1 MENFRGEFDVI
12 VIGGG
17 HAGIEASLACARM
30 NVKTLLVT
38 LNLDS
43 VGFMPCNPSIGGTA
57 KGHLV
62 REIDALGGQMGLVAD
77 QAVIQGRMLN
87 MSKGPA
93 VHSLRFQVDK
103 VKYQRLMK
111 NILENQ
117 ENLTMIQGE
126 VKELHIENNEVKGA
140 LLTSGGYF
148 KTKSVIV
155 CTGVYLNS
163 KVIVGDNLFDYGPNG
178 LSNAKFLT
186 NTFLD
191 LGMNIKRFKTG
202 TPARIN
208 RRSVDFSKVEIQSG
222 DKKLTPFSFTNKE
235 LNIDQVDCYLTY
247 TNEKTHEIIKNNIN
261 KSPMYN
267 GTISGIGPRYCP
279 SIEDKIMRFGD
290 KSRHQIFIEPEGL
303 NTNEMYLQGISTSF
317 PEYIQ
322 LKMIKTIKGLENVEI
337 MRIGY
342 AIEYDVLDTQEL
354 KPTLEF
360 KKIKGLF
367 SAGQINRTSGYEEA
381 AAQGLIAGINAARK
395 VLNKEPFVLDRSD
408 AYIGVLI
415 DDLINKGTEEPYRIM
430 TSRAEYRLLLRQDNA
445 DLRLTPKGYEVGLV
459 DLNRYTIY
467 INKKEKL
474 EKELDRIKNL
484 YINNSEIVNNK
495 LLSINSTPL
504 KKPITLYELI
514 KRTELDYDK
523 IKILDDARTDI
534 SQDIIEQ
541 INIISKYE
549 GYIKQQEEEVENF
562 KKMEN
567 KLIPDSIDYNQI
579 KGLKIEAMKKL
590 EKIKPRS
597 IGQAMRISG
606 ISHADISVLLL
617 YIKNLSRSKK

>member
-1 MENFRGEFDVI
+1 MYNFRGEFDVI

-30 NVKTLLVT
+30 NVKTLLLT

-43 VGFMPCNPSIGGTA
+43 IGFMPCNPSIGGTA

-62 REIDALGGQMGLVAD
+62 KEIDALGGQMGLTAD
-77 QAVIQGRMLN
+77 KAVIQGRMLN

-111 NILENQ
+111 NILETQ
-117 ENLTMIQGE
+117 ENLVIVQGE
-126 VKELHIENNEVKGA
+126 AKELHIENNEVKGV
-140 LLTSGGYF
+140 LLTSGSYF
-148 KTKSVIV
+148 KTKAIVV

-163 KVIVGDNLFDYGPNG
+163 KVIIGDNLFDYGPNG
-178 LSNAKFLT
+178 LSNAKFLSD
-186 NTFLD
+186 TFIK

-208 RRSVDFSKVEIQSG
+208 RRSVDFSKVDIQSG
-222 DKKLTPFSFTNKE
+222 DSKLTPFSFINKN
-235 LNIDQVDCYLTY
+235 LDIDQVDCYLTY
-247 TNEKTHEIIKNNIN
+247 TNQSTHEIIKENIN

-303 NTNEMYLQGISTSF
+303 NTNEMYLQGMSTSF
-317 PEYIQ
+317 PEEIQ

-337 MRIGY
+337 MRMGY

-354 KPTLEF
+354 KHTLEF
-360 KKIKGLF
+360 KHIKGLF

-395 VLNKEPFVLDRSD
+395 VLNKEEFILDRSD

-459 DLNRYTIY
+459 DLNRYNIY
-467 INKKEKL
+467 LNKKKQL
-474 EKELDRIKNL
+474 DNELDRIKNV
-484 YINNSEIVNNK
+484 YINNSDIVNQK
-495 LLSINSTPL
+495 LISINSTPL

-514 KRTELDYDK
+514 KRTELDYNKVK
-523 IKILDDARTDI
+523 IFDDNSVEISEDI
-534 SQDIIEQ
+534 SEQ

-549 GYIKQQEEEVENF
+549 GYIKQQEEEVESF

-567 KLIPDSIDYNQI
+567 KLIPDNIDYNNI

-590 EKIKPRS
+590 EKVQPRS

-617 YIKNLSRSKK
+617 YIKNLMRNNK